1 MTECYI
7 SLMGLFLF
15 MISEGLAVTPVQA
28 NSVLQ
33 LIMRFLK
40 SQTQQQQD
48 IEIPVR
54 SDSKS

>member
-7 SLMGLFLF
+7 SLIGLFLF

-40 SQTQQQQD
+40 SQTQQQD

>member
-15 MISEGLAVTPVQA
+15 MISEGLAMTPVQA

-33 LIMRFLK
+33 LIMRFFRT
-40 SQTQQQQD
+40 QTQQD